1 MTVRSLLFRI
11 PKEVLAAKRLSSVR
25 KMRYTS
31 NKMNL
36 EPCQKN
42 FFCFATNAG
51 SQLYIK
57 CHRKKT
63 NIRLEKEGQYYV
75 E

>member
-1 MTVRSLLFRI
+1 MTVRSFLFWIRE
-11 PKEVLAAKRLSSVR
+11 KVLAAKRLSSAEE
-25 KMRYTS
+25 MRYTS

-36 EPCQKN
+36 EPRQKI